1 MTGEASKTHFLKP
14 VLGSI
19 VPLLLSARG
28 ALKSTMG
35 TLGSVSMLS
44 WNVAFIAGS
53 SKQGNA
59 CLVYTGCTAEYP
71 SGLLGTCYFTAV
83 WASS

>member
-1 MTGEASKTHFLKP
+1 MTGEASKTHVLRP

-19 VPLLLSARG
+19 VPLLWLARG

-59 CLVYTGCTAEYP
+59 CLVYTGCTAGDL
-71 SGLLGTCYFTAV
+71 SILLKT
-83 WASS
+83 